1 MMKKLDELISVII
14 PIYNCE
20 EYIERCIKRINEE
33 YQDNPDNL
41 EDYRKEDM
49 IVLNLQ
55 RACEATTDLA
65 MYVVSTRK
73 LGLPQTKKDAFQI
86 LEKNKIINKKMSLN
100 LQNMI
105 GFRNIAIRAYK
116 ELNHDILIDVI
127 ENHLSDLVDFARL
140 ILNLKRN
147 EG

>member
-1 MMKKLDELISVII
+1 MENEAVILNK
-14 PIYNCE
+14 YE
-20 EYIERCIKRINEE
+20 TIERCIKRINEE

-105 GFRNIAIRAYK
+105 GFRSIAIHAYK

>member
-1 MMKKLDELISVII
+1 MENEAVILNK
-14 PIYNCE
+14 YE
-20 EYIERCIKRINEE
+20 TIERCIKRINEE
-33 YQDNPDNL
+33 YQGNPDNL

-105 GFRNIAIRAYK
+105 GFSNIAIHAYK

>member
-1 MMKKLDELISVII
+1 MENEAVILNK
-14 PIYNCE
+14 YE
-20 EYIERCIKRINEE
+20 TIERCIKRINEE

-73 LGLPQTKKDAFQI
+73 LGLPQTKKETFQI

-105 GFRNIAIRAYK
+105 GFRNIAIHAYK
-116 ELNHDILIDVI
+116 ELDHDILIDVI
-127 ENHLSDLVDFARL
+127 D
-140 ILNLKRN
+140 
-147 EG
+147 

>member
-1 MMKKLDELISVII
+1 
-14 PIYNCE
+14 
-20 EYIERCIKRINEE
+20 
-33 YQDNPDNL
+33 
-41 EDYRKEDM
+41 
-49 IVLNLQ
+49 
-55 RACEATTDLA
+55 

>member
-1 MMKKLDELISVII
+1 MENEAVILNK
-14 PIYNCE
+14 YE
-20 EYIERCIKRINEE
+20 TIERSIKRINEE

-73 LGLPQTKKDAFQI
+73 LGLPQTKKDVFQI

-105 GFRNIAIRAYK
+105 GFRNIAIHAYK

>member
-1 MMKKLDELISVII
+1 MENEAVILNK
-14 PIYNCE
+14 YE
-20 EYIERCIKRINEE
+20 TIERCIKRINEE
-33 YQDNPDNL
+33 YQGNPDNL

-100 LQNMI
+100 LQNTI
-105 GFRNIAIRAYK
+105 GFRNIAIHAYK

>member
-1 MMKKLDELISVII
+1 MENEAVILNK
-14 PIYNCE
+14 YE
-20 EYIERCIKRINEE
+20 TIERCIKRINEE
-33 YQDNPDNL
+33 YQGNPDNL

-105 GFRNIAIRAYK
+105 GFRNIAIHAYK

-127 ENHLSDLVDFARL
+127 ENHL
-140 ILNLKRN
+140 
-147 EG
+147 

>member
-1 MMKKLDELISVII
+1 MENEAVILNK
-14 PIYNCE
+14 YE
-20 EYIERCIKRINEE
+20 TIERCIKRITEE

-105 GFRNIAIRAYK
+105 GFRNIAIHAYK

>member
-1 MMKKLDELISVII
+1 MENEAFIFNKYET
-14 PIYNCE
+14 
-20 EYIERCIKRINEE
+20 IERCITRINEE

-105 GFRNIAIRAYK
+105 GFRNIAIHAYK

>member
-1 MMKKLDELISVII
+1 MENEAVILNK
-14 PIYNCE
+14 YE
-20 EYIERCIKRINEE
+20 TIERCIKRINEE
-33 YQDNPDNL
+33 YQGNPDNL

-105 GFRNIAIRAYK
+105 CFRNIAIHAYK

-127 ENHLSDLVDFARL
+127 ENHL
-140 ILNLKRN
+140 
-147 EG
+147 

>member
-1 MMKKLDELISVII
+1 MENEAVILNK
-14 PIYNCE
+14 YE
-20 EYIERCIKRINEE
+20 TIERCIKRITEE

-49 IVLNLQ
+49 IVLILQ

-105 GFRNIAIRAYK
+105 GFRNIAIHAYK

>member
-1 MMKKLDELISVII
+1 MENEAVILNK
-14 PIYNCE
+14 YE
-20 EYIERCIKRINEE
+20 TIERCIKRINEE

-73 LGLPQTKKDAFQI
+73 LGLPQTKKDVFQI

-105 GFRNIAIRAYK
+105 GFRNITIHAYK

-127 ENHLSDLVDFARL
+127 
-140 ILNLKRN
+140 
-147 EG
+147 

>member
-1 MMKKLDELISVII
+1 MENEAVILNK
-14 PIYNCE
+14 YE
-20 EYIERCIKRINEE
+20 TIERSIKRINEE

-105 GFRNIAIRAYK
+105 GFRNIAIHAYK

>member
-1 MMKKLDELISVII
+1 M
-14 PIYNCE
+14 
-20 EYIERCIKRINEE
+20 CIRDR

-73 LGLPQTKKDAFQI
+73 LGLPQTKKETFQI

-105 GFRNIAIRAYK
+105 GFRNIAIHAYK
-116 ELNHDILIDVI
+116 ELDHDILIDVI
-127 ENHLSDLVDFARL
+127 ENHLSDLVEFARL

-147 EG
+147 ED

>member
-1 MMKKLDELISVII
+1 MENEAVILNK
-14 PIYNCE
+14 YE
-20 EYIERCIKRINEE
+20 TIERCIKRINEE
-33 YQDNPDNL
+33 YQGNPDNL

-105 GFRNIAIRAYK
+105 GFRNIAIHAYK